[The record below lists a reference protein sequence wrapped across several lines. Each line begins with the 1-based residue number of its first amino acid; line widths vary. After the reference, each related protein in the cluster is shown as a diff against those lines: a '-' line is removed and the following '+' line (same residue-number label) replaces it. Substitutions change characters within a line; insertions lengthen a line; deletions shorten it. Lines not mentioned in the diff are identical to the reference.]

1 VNFDAIFIRWYLY
14 LFGLT
19 EKKRVINKAKSNT
32 MKRTEIKHLQALLAH
47 DREIQEQ
54 FVLMKLTEHMAQTII
69 L

>member
-1 VNFDAIFIRWYLY
+1 
-14 LFGLT
+14 
-19 EKKRVINKAKSNT
+19 

-69 L
+69 LWTLLPSPQGPGVGNNQKIIDTFCN